1 MLEDLGIKTD
11 ELVIVMIVFIFALI
25 VMVLMLSSKVS
36 RLTRIYKNYMTGA
49 NGKSLAEQFKE
60 NFGELDDIRG
70 DLTEHKARIVRL
82 EGDKNA
88 GFCKFAIRKYDAFMG
103 VSGKMSFSLCMLT
116 AGNDGFVLTSVHNA
130 DGCYTYIKEIV
141 KGKAKFQLSADEG
154 KVLEEA
160 KIYNDPVAEV
170 MNNSRKKFK

>member
-11 ELVIVMIVFIFALI
+11 VLVIVMIVFIFALI
-25 VMVLMLSSKVS
+25 VMVLVLASKVS
-36 RLTRIYKNYMTGA
+36 KLTQIYKKYMTGA

-60 NFGELDDIRG
+60 NFGEMDDIRG

-88 GFCKFAIRKYDAFMG
+88 GFCKFAVRKYDAFMG
-103 VSGKMSFSLCMLT
+103 VSGKMSFSVCMLT
-116 AGNDGFVLTSVHNA
+116 AGLDGFVLTSVHNA
-130 DGCYTYIKEIV
+130 EGCYTYIKEIV
-141 KGKAKFQLSADEG
+141 KGKAKFQLSAEEG

-170 MNNSRKKFK
+170 INNAKKRSR

>member
-1 MLEDLGIKTD
+1 MFENLGINTD
-11 ELVIVMIVFIFALI
+11 VLVIVMIIFIFALI
-25 VMVLMLSSKVS
+25 VMVLVLSSKVS
-36 RLTRIYKNYMTGA
+36 KLTQIYKKYMTGA
-49 NGKSLAEQFKE
+49 NGKSLAEQFKD

-103 VSGKMSFSLCMLT
+103 VSGKMSFSVCMLT
-116 AGNDGFVLTSVHNA
+116 AGNDGFILTSVHNA

-154 KVLEEA
+154 KVLDAA
-160 KIYNDPVAEV
+160 KIYNDPVAEI
-170 MNNSRKKFK
+170 MNKKKLR